1 MSGFNNHPWART
13 DGLFIAF
20 QRILAFFPFPNKLR
34 LLSIH
39 QWAGK
44 ARREGGWGGFQS
56 LRVAGEGD
64 SASAAHLL
72 FQSPGLER
80 DSRVSHQLMG
90 LEGFSEAGQGL
101 LSD

>member
-1 MSGFNNHPWART
+1 M
-13 DGLFIAF
+13 
-20 QRILAFFPFPNKLR
+20 
-34 LLSIH
+34 
-39 QWAGK
+39 
-44 ARREGGWGGFQS
+44 GGGVFQS